1 MKTSWWSLTIQ
12 NYPDY
17 EPNDIDLEHIAECIK
32 QGFDNGQLVQE
43 QENINNNQHIGGKHV
58 EST

>member
-1 MKTSWWSLTIQ
+1 MKTSWWSLTIE

-17 EPNDIDLEHIAECIK
+17 ELNDADLVHIAECIK

-43 QENINNNQHIGGKHV
+43 ED
-58 EST
+58 E